1 MHELFK
7 ELKHYHVYINGVTI
21 NFPQL
26 IIDKFGVVQII
37 SDLQQ
42 LMIWVQCN
50 ALNLPYSKAH

>member
-26 IIDKFGVVQII
+26 IIDKVLYDSKRLQGI
-37 SDLQQ
+37 SLA
-42 LMIWVQCN
+42 W
-50 ALNLPYSKAH
+50 SK